1 MKEVR
6 YQLLF
11 EGKVSPEDDLGS
23 RMRIETRASFGPGLD
38 PVFTTGAP
46 QAVLEAVVEP
56 DQFGRFTEEG
66 RIVFG
71 GGTVSFLN
79 EGEGLIGECPDP
91 SLQYGYVVRRI
102 ESGTGAFEGATGYIV
117 SAFTVGENAMLR
129 DSQSA
134 VIFLV

>member
-11 EGKVSPEDDLGS
+11 EGKVTPEDDMGM
-23 RMRIETRASFGPGLD
+23 RMRIETRASFGAGLD

-56 DQFGRFTEEG
+56 DQYGRFVEEG
-66 RIVFG
+66 QIVFG
-71 GGTVSFLN
+71 GGTVHFVN
-79 EGEGLIGECPDP
+79 EGEGLISESPDP
-91 SLQYGYVVRRI
+91 SLQYGFIVRRI
-102 ESGTGAFEGATGYIV
+102 VSGTGAFEGATGYMV

-129 DSQSA
+129 DNQSA
-134 VIFLV
+134 VIFLA

>member
-11 EGKVSPEDDLGS
+11 EGKVTPEDEMGS
-23 RMRIETRASFGPGLD
+23 RMRIETRASFGAGLD

-56 DQFGRFTEEG
+56 DQYGHFTEQG
-66 RIVFG
+66 QIVFG
-71 GGTVSFLN
+71 GGTVNFVN

-91 SLQYGYVVRRI
+91 SQQYGYVIRRI
-102 ESGTGAFEGATGYIV
+102 VSGTGAFEGATGYMV

-134 VIFLV
+134 VIFLA